1 MQPEASNDSYRYF
14 KLVRSRVVNAKHHA
28 AACHAEAR
36 RKQVSP
42 WCHRQQHQSASTE
55 RGGYSG
61 RYLAIIAVALCSVIR
76 TQAQEPTLTSRT
88 GQPGITIEE
97 VIVTGS
103 NIPTAEEVG
112 PNPVDTYRPADIEK
126 LGIHNATDLTTFLP
140 QEAGGTVNQNISNG
154 GDGTVQFNLRGLLAK
169 ETLVLVDGK
178 RVAFGSLYAVGF
190 SGGVDIN
197 LIPFPM
203 IDHIDILKDG
213 ASAVY
218 GSDAVAGVVNF
229 FLIHKFR
236 GLEIG
241 GSYGNTNLGA
251 SNDMGEWEAWLKAGT
266 GDDKTNIVVIAD
278 FWERTGGIFSR
289 DRDLSSNAFQIPWGG
304 GDNRGSPGHIGEFPG
319 FRLIP
324 SMFFGPGGLP
334 LPGVNTPIPHSAP
347 NAATSPFYKTP
358 YFPFFNPD
366 IPPGTPGFIN
376 PNAYPGAP
384 GIIGPNALQHLPQ
397 FGTDYKGGGDY
408 FVFNFAAFT
417 PALPPADRQSFY
429 GSFTRDLCDKYL
441 TLFADFKYVRSFFD
455 ASLAAVSFIPDPFK
469 IPSTNISFSPFGVS
483 VPIQNPFNPF
493 TVADATIPNFFP
505 DGSGLPVT
513 IRVSARDIN
522 DAGPRHEKF
531 TYTDCLFDVGL
542 RGELGE
548 FGDYFKTWNWE
559 AGFRYSRNEGQDLSV
574 GEVSQPGLREALL
587 DTNPAT
593 AFDPFLNFTAHNTAA
608 AKARVYV
615 NLHNSGEYELP
626 IGYATFNGD
635 LFDLPA
641 GPVSFAIGGE
651 YDAPRWTRD
660 RDALNTT
667 FQSIGSADGESARV
681 NRDVWSIYQEVRVPF
696 TSPTW
701 NFPGFYSFEVDF
713 AEREEWYSQNTSA
726 VLPSGAFPFQP
737 AAHSHYNAQKP
748 KVSVRWQPLDPK
760 YIGAL
765 TLRGSYT
772 EAFHAP
778 HLSEI
783 SPASSEGGVG
793 AAFDPLTN
801 QFVESEVRTIGN
813 PNLKPEVAYEWSYGL
828 VYSPKWLK
836 GLTLTADWWHIDMRS
851 IASLLGGQF
860 VVDNNIP
867 GLVIR
872 GPPVIPGEPGPIILV
887 IDPNEN
893 LTGAIFEGL
902 DYEAIYILESSIFG
916 HGDFG
921 RLTATVNGTWL
932 SRAELQILPDTK
944 RFGIAGEFIPPGF
957 TLTGSLPW
965 NRANF
970 SLFYDGP
977 ADTWMQGL
985 DVGAIV
991 HYTGQYEDDNV
1002 TLTGSPK
1009 VNMPRTGGPGANA
1022 APHPF
1027 RARKVSAWTTLDL
1040 ILNYTFNLPP
1050 PAVAEVPGL
1059 AKNGG
1064 KNLQMKDGK
1073 EKNVMPVSTSEY
1085 NPCGWR
1091 AWLNNT
1097 TITLGVQNVFDEDP
1111 PFVAGSGE
1119 DVNGY
1124 DESLAT
1130 IKGRFWYLQLKK
1142 RF

>member
-1 MQPEASNDSYRYF
+1 
-14 KLVRSRVVNAKHHA
+14 
-28 AACHAEAR
+28 
-36 RKQVSP
+36 
-42 WCHRQQHQSASTE
+42 
-55 RGGYSG
+55 
-61 RYLAIIAVALCSVIR
+61 
-76 TQAQEPTLTSRT
+76 
-88 GQPGITIEE
+88 

-126 LGIHNATDLTTFLP
+126 LGIRNATDLTTFLP
-140 QEAGGTVNQNISNG
+140 QEAGGTVNLNIGNG
-154 GDGTVQFNLRGLLAK
+154 GDGTVQFNLRGLLGK

-178 RVAFGSLYAVGF
+178 RVAFGSLNPVGF

-251 SNDMGEWEAWLKAGT
+251 SNDMGEWEAWIKAGT
-266 GDDKTNIVVIAD
+266 GDDKTDIVVIAD
-278 FWERTGGIFSR
+278 FWERTGGLFSR
-289 DRDLSSNAFQIPWGG
+289 DRDISSNAFQIPWGG
-304 GDNRGSPGHIGEFPG
+304 LDARNGRTFPG
-319 FRLIP
+319 DIGGFDFRLIP
-324 SMFFGPGGLP
+324 KLFFGPGGLP
-334 LPGVNTPIPHSAP
+334 QFGVNTPLPHSAP
-347 NAATSPFYKTP
+347 NAQTSPFYKD
-358 YFPFFNPD
+358 PFAV
-366 IPPGTPGFIN
+366 N

-384 GIIGPNALQHLPQ
+384 GIHNPRRQLTQV
-397 FGTDYKGGGDY
+397 GTDYKGGGDY
-408 FVFNFAAFT
+408 FLLNFAAFT
-417 PALPPADRQSFY
+417 PALPPADRQAFY
-429 GSFTRDLCDKYL
+429 GSFIRDLCDKYL
-441 TLFADFKYVRSFFD
+441 TVFADFKYVRSFFD
-455 ASLAAVSFIPDPFK
+455 ASLAAVPFIPDPFH
-469 IPSTNISFSPFGVS
+469 FSPFNIS
-483 VPIQNPFNPF
+483 VPISNAFNPF
-493 TVADATIPNFFP
+493 TVADATIANFFP
-505 DGSGLPVT
+505 DGRGLPVT
-513 IRVSARDIN
+513 TGVGFRAIN
-522 DAGPRHEKF
+522 DTGPRHERF
-531 TYTDCLFDVGL
+531 TYWDSLFDVGL
-542 RGELGE
+542 RGEMGE
-548 FGDYFKTWNWE
+548 FGDYFKSWNWE
-559 AGFRYSRNEGQDLSV
+559 LGFRYSRNEGQDLSI
-574 GEVSQPGLREALL
+574 GEVSQPGLRDALL
-587 DTNPAT
+587 DTDPAT
-593 AFDPFLNFTAHNTAA
+593 AFDPFLNFTAHNTKAA
-608 AKARVYV
+608 RARVYV

-626 IGYATFNGD
+626 IGYATINGD
-635 LFDLPA
+635 LFNLPA
-641 GPVSFAIGGE
+641 GPVSFAVGGE
-651 YDAPRWTRD
+651 YDAPRWTLD
-660 RDALNTT
+660 RDPLDTT
-667 FQSIGSADGESARV
+667 FESSGTSNGESARV

-713 AEREEWYSQNTSA
+713 AEREEWYSQNTAA
-726 VLPSGAFPFQP
+726 VLASGGFPSQP
-737 AAHSHYNAQKP
+737 AAHSQYNAQKP

-783 SPASSEGGVG
+783 SPASSESVSDIV
-793 AAFDPLTN
+793 FDPLTN
-801 QFVESEVRTIGN
+801 QSYEVGVHIIGN

-836 GLTLTADWWHIDMRS
+836 GLTLSADWWHIDMRS
-851 IASLLGGQF
+851 IASLLGTQF
-860 VVDNNIP
+860 TVDLNNP
-867 GLVIR
+867 NLVIR
-872 GPPVIPGEPGPIILV
+872 GPPVIPGKPGPILLV

-902 DYEAIYILESSIFG
+902 DYEAIYILDSSIFG

-921 RLTATVNGTWL
+921 RLTATINGTWL

-957 TLTGSLPW
+957 TLTSSLPW

-977 ADTWMQGL
+977 PDTWIQGL
-985 DVGAIV
+985 DIGAVV

-1002 TLTGSPK
+1002 SLTGSPK
-1009 VNMPRTGGPGANA
+1009 VNMPRTGGPGDNA
-1022 APHPF
+1022 APFPQ
-1027 RARKVSAWTTLDL
+1027 RARKVAAWTTLDL
-1040 ILNYTFNLPP
+1040 IATYTFNLPP
-1050 PAVAEVPGL
+1050 PASAPVPGF
-1059 AKNGG
+1059 AKDGG
-1064 KNLQMKDGK
+1064 KNVKMKDGK
-1073 EKNVMPVSTSEY
+1073 EKNVVPLSTAEY

-1091 AWLNNT
+1091 VWLNNT
-1097 TITLGVQNVFDEDP
+1097 TITLGMQNVLDADP
-1111 PFVAGSGE
+1111 PFVAVSFE
-1119 DVNGY
+1119 NGY

-1130 IKGRFWYLQLKK
+1130 IKGRFWYVQLKK

>member
-1 MQPEASNDSYRYF
+1 LLLGSISFGQET
-14 KLVRSRVVNAKHHA
+14 
-28 AACHAEAR
+28 
-36 RKQVSP
+36 
-42 WCHRQQHQSASTE
+42 ASTS
-55 RGGYSG
+55 RD
-61 RYLAIIAVALCSVIR
+61 ADKHVATVV
-76 TQAQEPTLTSRT
+76 
-88 GQPGITIEE
+88 E

-126 LGIHNATDLTTFLP
+126 LGIRNATDLTTFLP
-140 QEAGGTVNQNISNG
+140 QEAGGTVNLNISNG
-154 GDGTVQFNLRGLLAK
+154 GDGTVQFNLRGLLSK

-178 RVAFGSLYAVGF
+178 RVAFGSLNGVGF
-190 SGGVDIN
+190 GSGVDIN

-203 IDHIDILKDG
+203 IDHVDILKDG

-218 GSDAVAGVVNF
+218 GSDAVAGVVTF
-229 FLIHKFR
+229 FLVHKFR

-251 SNDMGEWEAWLKAGT
+251 SNDMGEWEAWIKAGT
-266 GDDKTNIVVIAD
+266 GDDRTNIVVIAD
-278 FWERTGGIFSR
+278 FWERTGGLFSR
-289 DRDLSSNAFQIPWGG
+289 DRDISSNTFQIPWGG
-304 GDNRGSPGHIGEFPG
+304 FDNRSGPIPGKLGGIPG
-319 FRLIP
+319 MRLIP
-324 SMFFGPGGLP
+324 RMFFGPGGTP
-334 LPGVNTPIPHSAP
+334 LPGVNTPLPHSAP
-347 NAATSPFYKTP
+347 NALTSPFYVD
-358 YFPFFNPD
+358 PFM
-366 IPPGTPGFIN
+366 IN

-384 GIIGPNALQHLPQ
+384 GIHNPRVTRNQT
-397 FGTDYKGGGDY
+397 GTKYRGGGDY
-408 FVFNFAAFT
+408 FFYNFAAVT
-417 PALPPADRQSFY
+417 PALAPADRQAFY

-455 ASLAAVSFIPDPFK
+455 ASLSAVPFIPDPFGL
-469 IPSTNISFSPFGVS
+469 SPIFTGIS

-493 TVADATIPNFFP
+493 TVADGTVVVNGVGI
-505 DGSGLPVT
+505 PVT
-513 IRVSARDIN
+513 TGVDFRGISDT
-522 DAGPRHEKF
+522 GPRHEKF
-531 TYTDCLFDVGL
+531 TYWDSLFDVGL
-542 RGELGE
+542 RGEMGE
-548 FGDYFKTWNWE
+548 FGDYFKSWNWE
-559 AGFRYSRNEGQDLSV
+559 LGFRYSRNEGQDLSI

-587 DTNPAT
+587 DTDPAT
-593 AFDPFLNFTAHNTAA
+593 AFDPFLNLTAHNTKAA
-608 AKARVYV
+608 RARVYV

-626 IGYATFNGD
+626 IGYATINGD
-635 LFDLPA
+635 MFNLPA
-641 GPVSFAIGGE
+641 GPVSFAVGGE

-667 FQSIGSADGESARV
+667 FQSMGSTNGESARV

-713 AEREEWYSQNTSA
+713 AEREEWYSQNTSP

-737 AAHSHYNAQKP
+737 ATHSRYNAQKP

-760 YIGAL
+760 YIGTL
-765 TLRGSYT
+765 ILRGSYT

-778 HLSEI
+778 ALSEI
-783 SPASSEGGVG
+783 SPASTEGV
-793 AAFDPLTN
+793 ADFVFDPLTN
-801 QFVESEVRTIGN
+801 QSNFIGTRFIGN
-813 PNLKPEVAYEWSYGL
+813 PNLKPEVAYEWSYGA
-828 VYSPKWLK
+828 VYSAKWIK

-851 IASLLGGQF
+851 IASLLGSQF
-860 VVDNNIP
+860 TVDLNNP
-867 GLVIR
+867 DLVIR

-902 DYEAIYILESSIFG
+902 DYEAIYILDSSIFG
-916 HGDFG
+916 YGDFG
-921 RLTATVNGTWL
+921 RLTTTVNGTWL

-957 TLTGSLPW
+957 TLTSSLPW

-977 ADTWMQGL
+977 TETWLAGL
-985 DVGAIV
+985 DVGAVV

-1002 TLTGSPK
+1002 SVTGSPK
-1009 VNMPRTGGPGANA
+1009 VNMPRTGGPGDNA
-1022 APHPF
+1022 APFPF
-1027 RARKVSAWTTLDL
+1027 RARKVAAWTTLDL

-1050 PAVAEVPGL
+1050 PAAAEVPGL
-1059 AKNGG
+1059 AKDGD
-1064 KNLQMKDGK
+1064 KNVKMNDGK
-1073 EKNVMPVSTSEY
+1073 EKNVIHISTAEY

-1097 TITLGVQNVFDEDP
+1097 TITLGMQNVFDTDP
-1111 PFVAGSGE
+1111 PFVAASFE
-1119 DVNGY
+1119 NGY

-1130 IKGRFWYLQLKK
+1130 IKGRFWYVQLKK

>member
-1 MQPEASNDSYRYF
+1 LN
-14 KLVRSRVVNAKHHA
+14 
-28 AACHAEAR
+28 
-36 RKQVSP
+36 
-42 WCHRQQHQSASTE
+42 
-55 RGGYSG
+55 G
-61 RYLAIIAVALCSVIR
+61 
-76 TQAQEPTLTSRT
+76 
-88 GQPGITIEE
+88 
-97 VIVTGS
+97 
-103 NIPTAEEVG
+103 VG
-112 PNPVDTYRPADIEK
+112 
-126 LGIHNATDLTTFLP
+126 
-140 QEAGGTVNQNISNG
+140 
-154 GDGTVQFNLRGLLAK
+154 
-169 ETLVLVDGK
+169 
-178 RVAFGSLYAVGF
+178 FGS
-190 SGGVDIN
+190 GVDIN
-197 LIPFPM
+197 LLPFPM
-203 IDHIDILKDG
+203 IDHVDILKDG

-278 FWERTGGIFSR
+278 FWQRTGGIFSR
-289 DRDLSSNAFQIPWGG
+289 DRDLSSNTFQIPWGG
-304 GDNRGSPGHIGEFPG
+304 FEFRNGDVPGGIAAR
-319 FRLIP
+319 RLLP

-334 LPGVNTPIPHSAP
+334 RPGVNTPFPHSAP
-347 NAATSPFYKTP
+347 NAATSPFYKD
-358 YFPFFNPD
+358 PFAV
-366 IPPGTPGFIN
+366 N

-384 GIIGPNALQHLPQ
+384 GIIGPNAIQHFPQ
-397 FGTDYKGGGDY
+397 TGTDYKGGGDY
-408 FVFNFAAFT
+408 FRLNFAAFT
-417 PALPPADRQSFY
+417 PALPTADRQAYYASFM
-429 GSFTRDLCDKYL
+429 RDVCDKYL
-441 TLFADFKYVRSFFD
+441 TVFADFKYVRSFFD
-455 ASLAAVSFIPDPFK
+455 ASLAAVPSTPDPFGG
-469 IPSTNISFSPFGVS
+469 NFGPRGAS
-483 VPIQNPFNPF
+483 VPIVNAWNPF

-513 IRVSARDIN
+513 TGVRFRGIN
-522 DAGPRHEKF
+522 DTGPRHEKF
-531 TYTDCLFDVGL
+531 TYYDYLFDVGL

-559 AGFRYSRNEGQDLSV
+559 AGFRYSRNEGQNLSV
-574 GEVSQPGLREALL
+574 GEASGPALREALL
-587 DTNPAT
+587 DTDPAT
-593 AFDPFLNFTAHNTAA
+593 AFDPFLNFNAHNTKAA
-608 AKARVYV
+608 RARVYV

-626 IGYATFNGD
+626 IGYVTFNGD
-635 LFDLPA
+635 LFKLPA

-667 FQSIGSADGESARV
+667 FQSIGSTNGESARV

-726 VLPSGAFPFQP
+726 VVPSGAFPFQP
-737 AAHSHYNAQKP
+737 AAHSQYNAQKP

-778 HLSEI
+778 ALSEI
-783 SPASSEGGVG
+783 SPASTEGVSDVL
-793 AAFDPLTN
+793 FDPILKVPFSPPGTR
-801 QFVESEVRTIGN
+801 FIGN
-813 PNLKPEVAYEWSYGL
+813 PNLKPEVAYEWSYGA

-851 IASLLGGQF
+851 IASLLGSQF
-860 VVDNNIP
+860 TVDLNLP

-902 DYEAIYILESSIFG
+902 DYEAIYILDSSMFG

-932 SRAELQILPDTK
+932 SRAELQILPNTK

-957 TLTGSLPW
+957 TLTSSLPW

-985 DVGAIV
+985 DVGAVV
-991 HYTGQYEDDNV
+991 HWTGQYEDDNV
-1002 TLTGSPK
+1002 SLTGSPK
-1009 VNMPRTGGPGANA
+1009 PQMPRSGPS
-1022 APHPF
+1022 PW
-1027 RARKVSAWTTLDL
+1027 RARKVREWITLDL
-1040 ILNYTFNLPP
+1040 LTSYTFNLPP
-1050 PAVAEVPGL
+1050 SAGAEVPGL
-1059 AKNGG
+1059 AKDGG
-1064 KNLQMKDGK
+1064 KNVNMKDNK
-1073 EKNVMPVSTSEY
+1073 EKSVTPVSTAEY
-1085 NPCGWR
+1085 NRCGWR

-1097 TITLGVQNVFDEDP
+1097 TITLGMQNVFDEDP
-1111 PFVAGSGE
+1111 PFVSDSVE
-1119 DVNGY
+1119 NGY

-1130 IKGRFWYLQLKK
+1130 IKGRFWYVQLKK